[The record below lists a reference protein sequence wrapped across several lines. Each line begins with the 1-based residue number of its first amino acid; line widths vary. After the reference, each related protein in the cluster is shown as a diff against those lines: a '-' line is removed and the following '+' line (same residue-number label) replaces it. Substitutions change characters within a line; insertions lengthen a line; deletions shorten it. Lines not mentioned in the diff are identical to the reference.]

1 MRLKRDTKDVIE
13 STILLILGCAEQSA
27 VIFAFLL
34 HGVSVPLLFGEQCA
48 VLVLLVGL
56 TGLRK
61 NMSQIEICEKG
72 VQVRDPVRT
81 AFFSYAEVKTLVCV
95 TYWNRK
101 PAKDYLVIS
110 RHSIDRPEIE
120 MISHSYVA
128 SVLSRSYHA
137 ALSETSKRKL
147 LYSECPALQ
156 KVLYCNSPKY
166 KGPHRR
172 TFLLDGGFL
181 VTALLL
187 YLWNTLLAVGAVS
200 AMVSQVLCCAL
211 DAAFLLFWWK
221 QLRRFF
227 GKKHAPS
234 E

>member
-95 TYWNRK
+95 C
-101 PAKDYLVIS
+101 
-110 RHSIDRPEIE
+110 H
-120 MISHSYVA
+120 
-128 SVLSRSYHA
+128 
-137 ALSETSKRKL
+137 L
-147 LYSECPALQ
+147 LE
-156 KVLYCNSPKY
+156 
-166 KGPHRR
+166 
-172 TFLLDGGFL
+172 
-181 VTALLL
+181 
-187 YLWNTLLAVGAVS
+187 
-200 AMVSQVLCCAL
+200 
-211 DAAFLLFWWK
+211 
-221 QLRRFF
+221 
-227 GKKHAPS
+227 
-234 E
+234 